1 MFLGI
6 FGTKVRKFSELF
18 VDLLT
23 HFVHSRTFFAFFA
36 KMVRHTYILRAT
48 ANIRIA
54 YYRG

>member
-23 HFVHSRTFFAFFA
+23 HFVHPSTFYAFFA